1 MSLPFRKLALGGGGM
16 KGILHIGALQELS
29 KYQDLSFPDGIYG
42 CSIGAIVAT
51 HIAFQI
57 PVNHCVP
64 ALQKHLRFENII
76 QKLTFQILKDCLTSK
91 GLFTMDAFESTVLAY
106 FSDMGID
113 ISNKTIGDA
122 PQPLFIVASNLT
134 KGVPTVFTKDVRILD
149 ALKCSCCIPGI
160 FTPQELYGQ
169 HYVDGI
175 VACPCISILQPDAL
189 ILSLRGR
196 DHVRKDIDNLSPIDF
211 VTYLH
216 DISIRNSV
224 DKIPKEYIVHLSYPN
239 LHSHS
244 DLDDFNAESILEYSA
259 ALMRG
264 FLVSKSLFQERTE
277 IGDSRGTN
285 HLV

>member
-1 MSLPFRKLALGGGGM
+1 M
-16 KGILHIGALQELS
+16 
-29 KYQDLSFPDGIYG
+29 
-42 CSIGAIVAT
+42 
-51 HIAFQI
+51 
-57 PVNHCVP
+57 
-64 ALQKHLRFENII
+64 
-76 QKLTFQILKDCLTSK
+76 
-91 GLFTMDAFESTVLAY
+91 
-106 FSDMGID
+106 
-113 ISNKTIGDA
+113 
-122 PQPLFIVASNLT
+122 
-134 KGVPTVFTKDVRILD
+134 
-149 ALKCSCCIPGI
+149 
-160 FTPQELYGQ
+160 
-169 HYVDGI
+169 
-175 VACPCISILQPDAL
+175 
-189 ILSLRGR
+189 
-196 DHVRKDIDNLSPIDF
+196 RKDIDNLSPIDF